1 VITKTNPQFIIHAA
15 WIALFLFIMM
25 GHSYAETLPRAVSN
39 SEIRTP
45 LLGQSRPHFSLPDI
59 QGKMRHIDEWNGKL
73 LVINFWATWCEP
85 CKKEMPMFNRLQ
97 SLYGDDGV
105 QFIGVAVDNQQAVNE
120 FMQQIPIEFPV
131 LIGDLTAVQLVQTYG
146 NQAGVLPYTIFVDK
160 NGKIFAAA
168 QGGLTRSYASRT
180 IEKQL

>member
-1 VITKTNPQFIIHAA
+1 MII
-15 WIALFLFIMM
+15 
-25 GHSYAETLPRAVSN
+25 GHSDAETGPRAISN
-39 SEIRTP
+39 NETRTP

-73 LVINFWATWCEP
+73 LVINFWASWCIP

-105 QFIGVAVDNQQAVNE
+105 QFIGVAIDNRQAVKQ

-131 LIGDLTAVQLVQTYG
+131 LIGDLAAVQLLQTYG
-146 NQAGVLPYTIFVDK
+146 NQAGVLPYTIFIDR

-168 QGGLTRSYASRT
+168 PGGLTRRYVSRT